1 MVPIAF
7 VRQFAAGQRVGVDV
21 ADLEIVLVYALGLLN
36 EEGLTGQ
43 LKDGGLG
50 PLLFKGGT
58 ALRKCVFGST
68 GRFSRDLDF
77 DAANRNGFE
86 AEIERA
92 LQSHQPYFGIR
103 FSIADFRYSADNN
116 FSATISYTHEQASDR
131 FELQISYR
139 AVGVLPSRDL
149 ALIPQSYFARLEVA
163 VPGLHGLDPY
173 EMIGEKIMACNRRV
187 GGSGKDP
194 YDLFLWAGRPF
205 SGDLVRRMAVL
216 KCWTDRATRFEPVAF
231 LDRLV
236 PENYLWDDLL
246 PLIPGGREND
256 PLVICGVIRERF
268 AFLRNCG
275 AEEARLLQDCQAHR
289 DRALFEQLSGE
300 ARELALAAA
309 RQQGKYVGRSTLD

>member
-1 MVPIAF
+1 VVPIAF

-21 ADLEIVLVYALGLLN
+21 ADLEIVLVYALAILN

-43 LKDGGLG
+43 LKDGALG

-86 AEIERA
+86 AQLEHA
-92 LQSHQPYFGIR
+92 LQSRQPFFGIR
-103 FSIADFRYSADNN
+103 FSIADFRYSSDDN
-116 FSATISYTHEQASDR
+116 FSATIAYAHDQGGDR

-139 AVGVLPSRDL
+139 AVGILPSRDL
-149 ALIPQSYFARLEVA
+149 ALIPQSYFRRLEVA
-163 VPGLHGLDPY
+163 VPGLYGLDPY

-205 SGDLVRRMAVL
+205 SDDLVRRLAVL
-216 KCWTDRATRFEPVAF
+216 KCWTDRATRFDPDAF
-231 LDRLV
+231 LARVV

-246 PLIPGGREND
+246 PLVPGGRESD
-256 PLVICGVIRERF
+256 PRVICQVVQERF
-268 AFLRNCG
+268 GFLRNCS
-275 AEEARLLQDCQAHR
+275 AEESRLLQDFQAHR
-289 DRALFEQLSGE
+289 EQALFEQLSAE
-300 ARELALAAA
+300 ARDWALAAA
-309 RQQGKYVGRSTLD
+309 R

>member
-1 MVPIAF
+1 VVPIAF

-21 ADLEIVLVYALGLLN
+21 ADLEIVLVYALALLN

-43 LKDGGLG
+43 LKDGGVG

-86 AEIERA
+86 AELERA
-92 LQSHQPYFGIR
+92 LQARQPFFGIR
-103 FSIADFRYSADNN
+103 FIIADFRYSGDNN
-116 FSATISYTHEQASDR
+116 FSATIAYAHDQGGDR

-149 ALIPQSYFARLEVA
+149 ALIPQNYFRRLEVP

-173 EMIGEKIMACNRRV
+173 EMIGEKVMACNRRV

-194 YDLFLWAGRPF
+194 YDLYLWSARPF
-205 SGDLVRRMAVL
+205 SEDLVRRMAVL
-216 KCWTDRATRFEPVAF
+216 KCWTDRGTRFDPGTF
-231 LDRLV
+231 LDRIV

-246 PLIPGGREND
+246 PLIPGGREDD
-256 PLVICGVIRERF
+256 PRVICRVVRERF
-268 AFLRNCG
+268 AFLRNCSG
-275 AEEARLLQDCQAHR
+275 DETRLLQDFQAHR
-289 DRALFEQLSGE
+289 EQEFFERLSDEARARALN
-300 ARELALAAA
+300 AA
-309 RQQGKYVGRSTLD
+309 R

>member
-7 VRQFAAGQRVGVDV
+7 VRQFAAGQRVGVDI
-21 ADLEIVLVYALGLLN
+21 ADLEIVLVYALALLN
-36 EEGLTGQ
+36 EEGLTGS
-43 LKDGGLG
+43 LTGGAAG

-86 AEIERA
+86 AALERA
-92 LQSHQPYFGIR
+92 LQSRQPFFGIR
-103 FSIADFRYSADNN
+103 FSIADFRYSSDDN
-116 FSATISYTHEQASDR
+116 FSATIAYGHDQGGDR

-139 AVGVLPSRDL
+139 AVGILPSRDL
-149 ALIPQSYFARLEVA
+149 ALIPQSYFRRLEVA

-173 EMIGEKIMACNRRV
+173 EMIGEKIMACKRRV

-194 YDLFLWAGRPF
+194 YDLFLWADRPF
-205 SGDLVRRMAVL
+205 SEDLVRRMAVL
-216 KCWTDRATRFEPVAF
+216 KCWTDCVTRFDPDAF
-231 LDRLV
+231 LDRVV

-256 PLVICGVIRERF
+256 PRVICRVVRERF
-268 AFLRNCG
+268 AFLRNCS
-275 AEEARLLQDCQAHR
+275 ADESRLLQDFQAHR
-289 DRALFEQLSGE
+289 EQALFDRLSAE
-300 ARELALAAA
+300 ARGWALDAA
-309 RQQGKYVGRSTLD
+309 R

>member
-7 VRQFAAGQRVGVDV
+7 VRQFAAGQRVGVDT
-21 ADLEIVLVYALGLLN
+21 ADLEIVLVYALALLN
-36 EEGLTGQ
+36 AEGLTGS
-43 LKDGGLG
+43 LRGGTTG

-86 AEIERA
+86 AELERA
-92 LQSHQPYFGIR
+92 LQSHQPFFGIR
-103 FSIADFRYSADNN
+103 FSIADFRYSADDN
-116 FSATISYTHEQASDR
+116 FSATIAYVHDQGGDR

-139 AVGVLPSRDL
+139 AVGILPSRDL
-149 ALIPQSYFARLEVA
+149 ALIPQSYFRRIEVA

-194 YDLFLWAGRPF
+194 YDLFLWADRPF
-205 SGDLVRRMAVL
+205 SEDLVRRMAVL
-216 KCWTDRATRFEPVAF
+216 KCWTDSATRFDPQAF
-231 LDRLV
+231 LARVV

-256 PLVICGVIRERF
+256 PRVICRVVRDRF
-268 AFLRNCG
+268 AFLRNC
-275 AEEARLLQDCQAHR
+275 APEEMRLLNDFQAHR
-289 DRALFEQLSGE
+289 EQALFERLAAE
-300 ARELALAAA
+300 AKTLALDAP
-309 RQQGKYVGRSTLD
+309 R